1 MDITKDIKDHVSF
14 LYERLSQEFLRH
26 ILLTTIDNHPP
37 YNNMES
43 IQQQQKTLNLNS
55 ASRDSCTSFKYS
67 KQSSTQ

>member
-1 MDITKDIKDHVSF
+1 MDIIKDIKDHVSF
-14 LYERLSQEFLRH
+14 LYERLSQEFVSD

-55 ASRDSCTSFKYS
+55 ASWHSCTSLKYS
-67 KQSSTQ
+67 EQTSSQ